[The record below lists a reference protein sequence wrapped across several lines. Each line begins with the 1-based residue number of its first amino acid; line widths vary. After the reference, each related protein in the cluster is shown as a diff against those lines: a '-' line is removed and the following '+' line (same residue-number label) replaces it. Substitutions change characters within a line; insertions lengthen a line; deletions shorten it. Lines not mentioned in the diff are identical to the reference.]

1 MDRAKY
7 RGLRTD
13 GQGWVYGCLVVKH
26 GIPYILTT
34 FRISKYS
41 KKIGYSEIEV
51 IPETVG
57 QLWKPSLGIEVF
69 GGDLVE
75 AICAP
80 SGNNSRKVR
89 KCKIIDS
96 NTGFSM
102 AVWHKGEWWAYSSM
116 DFTSIKII
124 GNIHESEASNG

>member
-13 GQGWVYGCLVVKH
+13 GQGWVYGFYWFELETQKH
-26 GIPYILTT
+26 WIIYLDKEENAQ
-34 FRISKYS
+34 RA
-41 KKIGYSEIEV
+41 IEV

-57 QLWKPSLGIEVF
+57 QLWKPSVGLQVF

-80 SGNNSRKVR
+80 SGSNVKKVR
-89 KCKIIDS
+89 RCKIIDS
-96 NTGFSM
+96 DTGFSM
-102 AVWHKGEWWAYSSM
+102 AIWHKGEWWAYSSM
-116 DFTSIKII
+116 DFNSIKVI
-124 GNIHESEASNG
+124 GIIHEKGADT

>member
-51 IPETVG
+51 IPTRG
-57 QLWKPSLGIEVF
+57 ADKP
-69 GGDLVE
+69 
-75 AICAP
+75 
-80 SGNNSRKVR
+80 
-89 KCKIIDS
+89 IIS
-96 NTGFSM
+96 PFCN
-102 AVWHKGEWWAYSSM
+102 
-116 DFTSIKII
+116 
-124 GNIHESEASNG
+124 